1 MWYELISHQSQLPYC
16 QGKMGT
22 RFYYKQKKGICDP
35 IIEKLAAR
43 FGTNRSFNKNYQI
56 TYL

>member
-1 MWYELISHQSQLPYC
+1 
-16 QGKMGT
+16 MGT

-43 FGTNRSFNKNYQI
+43 FGTNREIKKNIKLRTHPIVYNYRAFFGDQ
-56 TYL
+56 